1 MSQIHFLSPWNTHNM
16 IFGKYHWTE
25 MLDLSILNIGGGG
38 RGSHFLNLFFLFRIS
53 VWKRSAPQEYSH
65 YNLVEFV
72 LQKFL
77 CFDTGD
83 WYKEIHLF
91 RIFWPFFYFSTE
103 GGLFWGGLLIFDGLF
118 AKCALSLSLVYSSI
132 FTAKLLCHGWLYH
145 PAT

>member
-91 RIFWPFFYFSTE
+91 RIFWPLFTSALREVFFGE
-103 GGLFWGGLLIFDGLF
+103 DFWYLMVCLPSV
-118 AKCALSLSLVYSSI
+118 LSLSLVYSSI